1 MRESIFSPCTYR
13 TMKVQLFIATTFYMA
28 TSTCILPS
36 TLTLQLILE
45 FSKWKAWDQ
54 IVLFENLT
62 SLDCVFSY
70 TRPLIACL
78 ADEGIGLSIQSA
90 INPNIPDALVI
101 QKHRIGSIVL
111 LDGLNLTSPDN
122 ILHVASQKFQF
133 NYYVSW
139 LMITAMNTDAT
150 IDTVLRHLN
159 IGIDSDVIVATPSS
173 SYEVIQELSG
183 IYWNRTCLSLQR
195 YGNRFDFREPS
206 IKRFDE
212 NASVNL
218 NYAVPENRTVLFH
231 FVHVY
236 KIRYSDNTSLVT
248 NFLGS
253 WNPDSWSLQSP
264 INVKLRKDFR
274 GQSIIFGVLNGTI
287 DGQMDTTEEEANDIA
302 PLLNFASFVANSV
315 NASIEIVPHEKL
327 GTLNNKVWNN
337 LLGDVVTGEVDIGL
351 GYITVNEERQAEM
364 SFSHPLIRY
373 MRNIYYHPLETGT
386 MRDIFRQPF
395 NTCLLGCVASTY
407 LAILIAMGLIIYA
420 TKTVL
425 HNEEAKRVGIGE
437 AALWCISIMCMQG
450 SPWTPRNPSGKTV
463 LLFSLMFALVMYNA
477 YAGFITSI
485 LSVQA
490 SGIKSI
496 TDILSH
502 NFKLG
507 YSITDDEYIRNVNDS
522 NLRELYIRAFNNR
535 ESRLDTISG
544 LTKAVKGHYGFFV
557 SATLARRA
565 LRSTLIQKRCN
576 LKELPL
582 PQTFTMVAL
591 PMANSC
597 PYKKIINLNIL
608 KIRER
613 GVLNRITERML
624 PEMPRCKSPTTFHSA
639 RLTDVYSA
647 FFILIAGGVAAVSI
661 GIVERIWHKRRQMK
675 ETIVRGMRQHHLMPS
690 HLPHLPHMPR
700 LPSFPRFPHLP
711 HLHSNNDPR
720 NDLFRDSRIDL
731 TTNNGEHFS
740 PSSSVIAL
748 DSRDETS
755 SMRKTG
761 NDLDSD
767 GEIDKPRLEPKFFT
781 WRKDGRPKRAKRRV
795 SGLQKRKLDDKVQK
809 GSSVGSMVFPFQQ

>member
-1 MRESIFSPCTYR
+1 
-13 TMKVQLFIATTFYMA
+13 MKMGFLVATTFCMA
-28 TSTCILPS
+28 TCTCILPS
-36 TLTLQLILE
+36 PLTLQLILE
-45 FSKWKAWDQ
+45 FAKWRGWDQ

-78 ADEGIGLSIQSA
+78 TNEGISVSIQSA
-90 INPNIPDALVI
+90 INPNLPEALVI

-111 LDGLNLTSPDN
+111 LDGLDITSSDN
-122 ILHVASQKFQF
+122 ILHVASQKFLF

-139 LMITAMNTDAT
+139 LMITSRNTDAT
-150 IDTVLRHLN
+150 IDTVLRHLH

-173 SYEVIQELSG
+173 SYAVIQKLSRM
-183 IYWNRTCLSLQR
+183 YWNRTCSSLQR
-195 YGNRFDFREPS
+195 YGDHFEFREPP

-212 NASVNL
+212 NASINL
-218 NYAVPENRTVLFH
+218 NYAILENRTVLFH
-231 FVHVY
+231 FIHVY
-236 KIRYSDNTSLVT
+236 KIRYNDNTSLVT

-253 WNPDSWSLQSP
+253 WNPDSWSVHSP
-264 INVKLRKDFR
+264 ISVKLRNDFK
-274 GQSIIFGVLNGTI
+274 GQPIVFGMLNGTI
-287 DGQMDTTEEEANDIA
+287 DGQMDVTEEEANDIT
-302 PLLNFASFVANSV
+302 PLLDFASFVTSCV
-315 NASIEIVPHEKL
+315 NASIELVPHEKL

-337 LLGDVVTGEVDIGL
+337 LLGDVVTGAVDIGL

-395 NTCLLGCVASTY
+395 NNYLLGCVAFTY
-407 LAILIAMGLIIYA
+407 LAILVAMGLIIYA
-420 TKTVL
+420 AKTVL
-425 HNEEAKRVGIGE
+425 HHEEEKRVGIGE

-463 LLFSLMFALVMYNA
+463 LLFSLIFALVMYNA

-535 ESRLDTISG
+535 ESRLDTTSG
-544 LTKAVKGHYGFFV
+544 LTKAVQGHYGFFV

-565 LRSTLIQKRCN
+565 LRSTLIQERCT

-582 PQTFTMVAL
+582 SQTFTMVAL

-639 RLTDVYSA
+639 RLADVYSA
-647 FFILIAGGVAAVSI
+647 FFILIAGCLSAISI
-661 GIVERIWHKRRQMK
+661 WIIERIWNKRRQMK
-675 ETIVRGMRQHHLMPS
+675 ETIIRGMRQRHLMPS
-690 HLPHLPHMPR
+690 HFSRFTAFHH
-700 LPSFPRFPHLP
+700 FPHFHP
-711 HLHSNNDPR
+711 RHSQQNNFSSNHDSPQFDQTKSSEYLDRSSSISKRESRREESTSVRRR
-720 NDLFRDSRIDL
+720 NDDVHSDEDIDRTRSGTKFFDWKRRDNFKRVNWKFEQS
-731 TTNNGEHFS
+731 GKK
-740 PSSSVIAL
+740 SV
-748 DSRDETS
+748 SRDNT
-755 SMRKTG
+755 
-761 NDLDSD
+761 
-767 GEIDKPRLEPKFFT
+767 I
-781 WRKDGRPKRAKRRV
+781 
-795 SGLQKRKLDDKVQK
+795 
-809 GSSVGSMVFPFQQ
+809 FPFHQ